1 MIPVIERLRSIF
13 EGFPLPTHGQ
23 SNDWVFRENLED
35 LSRDHPA
42 FYSKIIIDHPELII
56 EYSLLRQQLKKT
68 LDNPG
73 TRSIQ
78 QVTDQLTAAL
88 MMAELLE
95 YLYDYYLIWP
105 AEVIRFRKHQKIYK
119 ELLSELNV
127 YVFPRRESLPPPF
140 IDPITI
146 TNLIREKTG
155 QSNWGRQLL
164 ARYTRLLNVLAF
176 TVVNTSSYNAFI
188 QHLNQFT
195 GPFFTYLGWCFFIPR
210 LTANLAM
217 IIGCTLPHMAL
228 TPQQKSLDWNVRLIG
243 QLQSRWFE
251 VGNDVVWLLAGVL
264 NCFFLIGPLAPIA
277 LYVTIGA
284 FAFDVF
290 NSGLRAVIELGR
302 LYRLKQDYT
311 DRLNQTDDLQLRRDI
326 EEHLEFLDQRLE
338 FEAWRAGLHFAGTI
352 FTISAMLFAIPALA
366 INPIVPLIGAII
378 MVLLVV
384 ALYKISQDL
393 ESQRPDDSL
402 EQESAVKQLGFFA
415 KREKVLRD
423 DSQEVDVENPPCN
436 VLCSA
441 YNTL

>member
-1 MIPVIERLRSIF
+1 MTPVIERLRSNF
-13 EGFPLPTHGQ
+13 AGFPLPTEEP
-23 SNDWVFRENLED
+23 SSDWVFREKLEA
-35 LSRDHPA
+35 LSQNNPT
-42 FYSKIIIDHPELII
+42 FYNKIIRANPELII
-56 EYSLLRQQLKKT
+56 EYGLLRQQLKKT

-95 YLYDYYLIWP
+95 YLHDYYLITP
-105 AEVIRFRKHQKIYK
+105 AEVIRFRAHQKLYK
-119 ELLSELNV
+119 KLLSERNV
-127 YVFPRRESLPPPF
+127 YVFPPREFLPQPL
-140 IDPITI
+140 IDPTTI
-146 TNLIREKTG
+146 TNFIREKTG
-155 QSNWGRQLL
+155 MSNWLRQLI
-164 ARYTRLLNVLAF
+164 ARYVRFLSVLAF

-188 QHLNQFT
+188 QHMNKFT
-195 GPFFTYLGWCFFIPR
+195 GPFFSYLSWCFFIPR
-210 LTANLAM
+210 LTANLVM
-217 IIGCTLPHMAL
+217 IIGYTLPHSAL
-228 TPQQKSLDWNVRLIG
+228 TPQQKSLDLNVRLLG
-243 QLQSRWFE
+243 QLQGRWFE
-251 VGNDVVWLLAGVL
+251 VGNDLVWLLAGIL

-311 DRLNQTDDLQLRRDI
+311 ERLIQTDDLQQRRDI

-338 FEAWRAGLHFAGTI
+338 FEAWRAGLHFAGTM
-352 FTISAMLFAIPALA
+352 FTVSAMFLAIPALA
-366 INPIVPLIGAII
+366 INPVVPLIGAIV

-393 ESQRPDDSL
+393 ESQRPNDTL
-402 EQESAVKQLGFFA
+402 EQESALKQLSFFA
-415 KREKVLRD
+415 KKDQVLQN
-423 DSQEVDVENPPCN
+423 DSKKEDMEYEPSN

-441 YNTL
+441 